1 MNEFKS
7 ITDVLDF
14 AIASEQT
21 AIDFYEKLAENAS
34 SDAMKSVF
42 LNFADEEKG
51 HKHKLQNI
59 KESGQISISNE
70 KVVSDLKILDYV
82 VEKEVTENMSYEDA
96 LILAMKREKAAFRL
110 YTKLASMS
118 TNASYKNLFLDLA
131 QEEAK
136 HKLRFEIEYDER
148 VLREN

>member
-21 AIDFYEKLAENAS
+21 AIDFYEKMAENAS

-59 KESGQISISNE
+59 KESGQTSISNE
-70 KVVSDLKILDYV
+70 KVADLKILDYV
-82 VEKEVTENMSYEDA
+82 VEKEISENMSYEDA
-96 LILAMKREKAAFRL
+96 LVLAMKREKAAFRL
-110 YTKLASMS
+110 YSKLA
-118 TNASYKNLFLDLA
+118 TLTTAASFKNLFLELA

-136 HKLRFEIEYDER
+136 HKLRFEIEYDEY